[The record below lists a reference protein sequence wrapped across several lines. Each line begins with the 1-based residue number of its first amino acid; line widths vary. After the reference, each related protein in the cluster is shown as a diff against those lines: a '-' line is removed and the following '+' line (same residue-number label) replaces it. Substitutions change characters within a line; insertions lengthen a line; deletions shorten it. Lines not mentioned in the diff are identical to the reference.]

1 MTEVMTKPQTTDVDA
16 EEAADLSPR
25 PDPTQAR
32 YLTPDVCRIHLGTYG
47 ALHVTVQ
54 GEAIYGGVFAVYAFP
69 VGHPN
74 EYISLVHTGSDDGE
88 KEIGIIRDLAE
99 FPEPQAD
106 LVRLALERRY
116 FVHTIRRICRIG
128 WKHGFVAL
136 DVETDKGRVEFLM
149 RCQRKRA
156 VDYGR
161 RGKVLIDV
169 SENRYLIPDVS
180 RLSPREHRDFTR
192 IIYW

>member
-1 MTEVMTKPQTTDVDA
+1 MTEVMTKPQTT
-16 EEAADLSPR
+16 EETVEEQIAAPAP
-25 PDPTQAR
+25 PDPTRAR
-32 YLTPDVCRIHLGTYG
+32 YLTPETCQIHLGTYG
-47 ALHVTVQ
+47 ALHVTVK

-74 EYISLVHTGSDDGE
+74 EYISLVHIGSDDGE
-88 KEIGIIRDLAE
+88 KEIGIIRDIAE

-116 FVHTIRRICRIG
+116 FVHTIRRICRVG
-128 WKHGFVAL
+128 WKHGFVAF
-136 DVETDKGRVEFLM
+136 DVQTDKGRVEFLM

-161 RGKVLIDV
+161 RGKVLIDAND
-169 SENRYLIPDVS
+169 NRYLIPDLDK
-180 RLSPREHRDFTR
+180 LSPREHRDFTR